1 MGAFCSYWITIRK
14 MLEGNNIM
22 LIRITNGQA
31 LQARFEYFGRGDSF
45 SNEGFDALFDYLE
58 ETLGEDYE
66 LDVIAID
73 SEITEYTLDSLWN
86 DFNNELKE
94 FAEDNGLTPED
105 LEDLDEKVSLTEEF
119 LSNNTSY
126 VTIEQPNDQPDS
138 YLVAAF

>member
-1 MGAFCSYWITIRK
+1 